1 MLVKIFDLSHITSHQ
16 HYDIGL
22 EAPTFS
28 PFLLILLAPD
38 IYLLISILSVA
49 LVFFTKIK
57 VQNPPMLIIIS
68 SDCFIFELNHGEG
81 RPF

>member
-22 EAPTFS
+22 GRPHLLTFS
-28 PFLLILLAPD
+28 FLFF
-38 IYLLISILSVA
+38 YLQTL
-49 LVFFTKIK
+49 FTYFNHFHSSCLFYKNK
-57 VQNPPMLIIIS
+57 STNKPMLIIIS

>member
-28 PFLLILLAPD
+28 PFPSYSFSSRHL
-38 IYLLISILSVA
+38 
-49 LVFFTKIK
+49 FTYF
-57 VQNPPMLIIIS
+57 NPFRSSCLFYKNKSTKPAHAQIIC